1 MTDKVKLLKELSDK
15 AVEMAQCRAEMFA
28 IDKRRYFHKWL
39 DCKARLALIGAEHQ
53 RLLGL
58 ISIAREE
65 RRAAAAKPEDTRV
78 PNVVLRRLLHVWHL
92 ERERDEEV
100 STDPAERAYE
110 DAREEGY
117 NQCLERC
124 IADLGHVMGHHDLPD
139 DAKELLEDD

>member
-28 IDKRRYFHKWL
+28 IDKRRHFHKWL

-92 ERERDEEV
+92 DRENDEDV
-100 STDPAERAYE
+100 APDPLARAH
-110 DAREEGY
+110 EEGY
-117 NQCLERC
+117 NECLERC

-139 DAKELLEDD
+139 DAKDLLVLEDD